1 MVVWKEEC
9 EKMDI
14 VYIVG
19 NGSIDDNLELRNS
32 LRSIEK
38 FGRNVGR
45 VIVAGIPPEF
55 LSDAVIKLRVLDK
68 YPYKHSNILTCI
80 ENVVKTGLVHG
91 DFLYSSDDHFYVKPT
106 DFDNYPVYKKADELR
121 KNVAY
126 SDQYFKY
133 HRSLVDTRLLLQ
145 KHNFPICNYSQHCNT
160 HMNADII
167 KEYDWLLHE
176 SYTLKYGVEP
186 TSLIMNV
193 WQTKP
198 NAPKTTM
205 RKDLKVGIEKTVGGL
220 VNLIGDKE
228 CFSIG
233 DNSLCGHAVKDF
245 FAKMYPNKS
254 KYEK

>member
-1 MVVWKEEC
+1 
-9 EKMDI
+9 MDI

-38 FGRNVGR
+38 YGRNVGK
-45 VIVAGIPPEF
+45 VIVAGRPPEF
-55 LSDAVIKLRVLDK
+55 LSDEVIKLRVLDK

-80 ENVVKTGLVHG
+80 ETVVKEGLVSG
-91 DFLYSSDDHFYVKPT
+91 DFLYSSDDHFYVRET

-121 KNVAY
+121 KKVSY
-126 SDQYFKY
+126 SDPYFKY
-133 HRSLVDTRLLLQ
+133 HRSLVDTRLLLE
-145 KHNFPICNYSQHCNT
+145 KHGLPICNYSQHCNT

-167 KEYDWLLHE
+167 KEYEWLLHE
-176 SYTLKYGVEP
+176 SYKLKYGVEP
-186 TSLIMNV
+186 TSLIMNA

-198 NAPKTTM
+198 NAPTPIM
-205 RKDLKVGIEKTVGGL
+205 RKDLKIEIEKTVDGL
-220 VNLIGDKE
+220 IRLIGDKE

-233 DNSLCGHAVKDF
+233 DTSLYGHAVKNF
-245 FAKMYPNKS
+245 FAQVYPEKS